1 MGIKPTNQRVKI
13 HYTDFWEV
21 RDGLIIDNWVNV
33 DFPSILAQ
41 LGTDIF
47 NGQGW
52 EAFDRGDVE
61 PPKPN

>member
-1 MGIKPTNQRVKI
+1 VKI

-41 LGTDIF
+41 LGVDVF

-52 EAFDRGDVE
+52 EAFDRGDID

>member
-1 MGIKPTNQRVKI
+1 VKI

-41 LGTDIF
+41 LGVDVF

-52 EAFDRGDVE
+52 EAFDQGEAE

>member
-1 MGIKPTNQRVKI
+1 MGIKPTNKRVKI

-21 RDGLIIDNWVNV
+21 RDGLIVDNWVNV

-41 LGTDIF
+41 LGVDVF
-47 NGQGW
+47 NGRGW
-52 EAFDRGDVE
+52 EAFDRGEAE